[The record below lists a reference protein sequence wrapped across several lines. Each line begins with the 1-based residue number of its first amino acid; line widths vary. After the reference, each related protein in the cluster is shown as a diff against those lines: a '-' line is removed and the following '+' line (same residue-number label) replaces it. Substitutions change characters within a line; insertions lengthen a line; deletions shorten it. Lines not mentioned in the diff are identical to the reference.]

1 MSPKNV
7 LIFLQFKISQN
18 SKFFKE
24 IYVLAVFPIELRSII
39 TFASFHIHRIG
50 AENQSDLEKN
60 VLKELNTLGITQ
72 GY

>member
-1 MSPKNV
+1 MSLEKYFD
-7 LIFLQFKISQN
+7 FLTVESSQN

-39 TFASFHIHRIG
+39 TFASFHIYRIG

-60 VLKELNTLGITQ
+60 VLKELNSLGITQ